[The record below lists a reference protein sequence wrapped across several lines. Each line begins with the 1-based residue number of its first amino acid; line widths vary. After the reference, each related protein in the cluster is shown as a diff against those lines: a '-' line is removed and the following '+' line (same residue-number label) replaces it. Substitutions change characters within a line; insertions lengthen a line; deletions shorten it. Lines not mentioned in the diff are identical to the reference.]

1 MNQWCLTEVGMD
13 AKCTSRPNQFGLV
26 SNCGPFVHQTAI
38 LITWIFTLERVL
50 IRQNHWEAKLWM
62 VSLTLFDKTVM
73 SLNIIFLTTFL
84 HPMILFSSCLVRMWR
99 SSGTIRENRTGGA
112 NRLIDSR
119 KDFRKTSRGTT
130 DYRYDGKVYVNCW
143 NDNSIVFTASNTFM
157 HEPMHEVKR
166 WKKNAGQVNVKQP
179 DIVYQYNKSMGG
191 VDLFDRLVSSY
202 RPVLRS
208 QKWWWPLFSQVLN
221 TSIVA
226 AWKVHCALSEKA
238 MSHLEFWRSIVLCL
252 LKEVEVE
259 ASAGWHVT
267 LPSAVS
273 IPFA

>member
-1 MNQWCLTEVGMD
+1 DSTEPLGSKVVNGFID
-13 AKCTSRPNQFGLV
+13 IV
-26 SNCGPFVHQTAI
+26 
-38 LITWIFTLERVL
+38 
-50 IRQNHWEAKLWM
+50 RQNSDVTKHHFFIDNFFTSHDLILKLSGQN
-62 VSLTLFDKTVM
+62 VKVT
-73 SLNIIFLTTFL
+73 
-84 HPMILFSSCLVRMWR
+84 
-99 SSGTIRENRTGGA
+99 GTIRENRTGGA

-119 KDFRKTSRGTT
+119 KDIRKTSRGTT
-130 DYRYDGKVYVNCW
+130 DYRCDGKVYVNCW
-143 NDNSIVFTASNTFM
+143 NDNSIVYTASNTFM

-179 DIVYQYNKSMGG
+179 DIVYQYNKGMGG

-208 QKWWWPLFSQVLN
+208 RKWWWPLFSQVLN

-238 MSHLEFWRSIVLCL
+238 MSHLEFRRSIVLCL
-252 LKEVEVE
+252 LKEVKVA
-259 ASAGWHVT
+259 ASAGRHVP

-273 IPFA
+273 IHFA

>member
-1 MNQWCLTEVGMD
+1 
-13 AKCTSRPNQFGLV
+13 
-26 SNCGPFVHQTAI
+26 
-38 LITWIFTLERVL
+38 
-50 IRQNHWEAKLWM
+50 
-62 VSLTLFDKTVM
+62 
-73 SLNIIFLTTFL
+73 
-84 HPMILFSSCLVRMWR
+84 
-99 SSGTIRENRTGGA
+99 
-112 NRLIDSR
+112 
-119 KDFRKTSRGTT
+119 
-130 DYRYDGKVYVNCW
+130 
-143 NDNSIVFTASNTFM
+143 M

-259 ASAGWHVT
+259 ASAG
-267 LPSAVS
+267 
-273 IPFA
+273 